1 MKCPICKTGKI
12 KLFQDA
18 IVGCDIHED
27 KTINEVDEQ
36 IDYLDNKW
44 IECTSC
50 HETSDE
56 NDILA
61 DLYDTI
67 NF

>member
-12 KLFQDA
+12 KLFRDVIA
-18 IVGCDIHED
+18 GCDINED
-27 KTINEVDEQ
+27 NTINETDEEF
-36 IDYLDNKW
+36 DYLDNQW
-44 IECTSC
+44 LECISC
-50 HETSDE
+50 HETSGDNE
-56 NDILA
+56 VLT